1 VIFSKLTGRMEK
13 YVVKKFVVR
22 IMCILICI
30 GITMSMP
37 ACSSES
43 KNDDIVRTF
52 VDDEEMLEAAK
63 RFYFKLPGIAEYS
76 NLPSNTGSVGDTG
89 STDSTDSALV

>member
-1 VIFSKLTGRMEK
+1 MEK

-43 KNDDIVRTF
+43 KNESIQYIILIVQ
-52 VDDEEMLEAAK
+52 
-63 RFYFKLPGIAEYS
+63 G
-76 NLPSNTGSVGDTG
+76 
-89 STDSTDSALV
+89 